1 MDDTPRAQR
10 PPDDGREP
18 DCTPTLPAGPGEG
31 GPLSRFTALRAGSL
45 FAGRYVIRAR
55 LGGGGAGEVYA
66 AFDRVAGQPVAL
78 KVLFPRG
85 DDGPQPLARLQRELR
100 IARRSRHDGIVR
112 VHDIGESEGLLFLV
126 MDLLEGE
133 TLRQRMARDGRL
145 APAEAVRIL
154 RGIFDAL
161 GALHAQGGIH
171 RDVKPANVFL
181 VGDVDSDA
189 RVVLLDFGLAR
200 AEDDLSMTRT
210 GQFVGTPEYVSPE
223 QARGEREIGPASDLY
238 SAGIVL
244 WEMLAGTPPFTGN
257 SGVEILT
264 AQIGRALP
272 DPRRAMPGVPA
283 WLRHLAAWLMEK
295 EPARRPRD
303 TRAAIEALDRGRAP
317 LGAGISRWARSRRLR
332 IAVAGVAL
340 GVPLALALFLPVRPR
355 IDEQNRLAAASL
367 AGLPLR
373 PFDFDGARAVAALP
387 WRADAYWPREQLV
400 LLNAEANQMPP
411 RFWSALA
418 RVDLLTGRVEPFD
431 PPGLPGGERSTYPA
445 FFPLYGSAFGGQQLL
460 ALPPSSAGEPR
471 FAVSLKQD
479 DYPAILAIL
488 SAQST
493 ALMTPHA
500 GWMWD
505 LAIVPPFAAEPRSLL
520 VAAAENNPLGQRLA
534 VFAVPADDL
543 PGAASVSLPPYELDL
558 PSPREPVYYTFLS
571 RGGSARVHPD
581 GNRVRIEAPDGQA
594 IVLDARTGEPVD
606 AKERAGLSPEE
617 WADRQRRLLALLLAV
632 GRLRPDGDDAALGR
646 AAADLEAFAA
656 QHQLGTAQ
664 AGVALARAAELRMR
678 LGDLDA
684 ALALIDQA
692 LALEPAVP
700 GHYRLR
706 IQLLARL
713 GRWPDAEAFSRSAP
727 SIVSTSDPVRFDL
740 IVAGLAS
747 GHAVEAERL
756 VAAVRSAPRPGS
768 GYYDLLGPAVVDLAA
783 GRGDAAATLLAQI
796 VRVRELPDFA
806 FYVAMADA
814 LRETP
819 DVAGARAALAV
830 ARTGRGSGHVLPFE
844 ALAGY
849 LAALEGRTPSSLPA
863 IEAELA
869 RLRVAARERVLEWWL
884 LPWGE
889 AFAARGYQAAG
900 DREGEERHAAAVSRP
915 GGAAGAASALLLR
928 Q

>member
-1 MDDTPRAQR
+1 MPEC
-10 PPDDGREP
+10 P
-18 DCTPTLPAGPGEG
+18 PTLPAEPVCDGR
-31 GPLSRFTALRAGSL
+31 LSRFTALRAGSL
-45 FAGRYVIRAR
+45 FARRYVIRER

-66 AFDRVAGQPVAL
+66 ALDQVAGQPIAL

-100 IARRSRHDGIVR
+100 IARRLRHDGIVR
-112 VHDIGESEGLLFLV
+112 VHDIGESDGLLFLV

-133 TLRQRMARDGRL
+133 TLRERMARAGRL

-154 RGIFDAL
+154 RALLDAL
-161 GALHAQGGIH
+161 GALHEQGGIH
-171 RDVKPANVFL
+171 RDVKPANIFL
-181 VGDVDSDA
+181 AKVDA
-189 RVVLLDFGLAR
+189 GEPRIVLLDFGLAR
-200 AEDDLSMTRT
+200 AEDDLSLTAT

-223 QARGEREIGPASDLY
+223 QARGERAIGPASDIY

-244 WEMLAGTPPFTGN
+244 WEMLAGAPPFTGD
-257 SGVEILT
+257 SAVEILT
-264 AQIGRALP
+264 AHIGRALP

-303 TRAAIEALDRGRAP
+303 ARAAIDTLERGRAP
-317 LGAGISRWARSRRLR
+317 FGAGVSRWARSRRLR
-332 IAVAGVAL
+332 IAAAAVAVGA
-340 GVPLALALFLPVRPR
+340 PLALALFLPVRPR

-367 AGLPLR
+367 AGVPLR
-373 PFDFDGARAVAALP
+373 QFDFGDARAVAALP
-387 WRADAYWPREQLV
+387 WRANALSPREQLV
-400 LLNAEANQMPP
+400 LLNAEANQMPS

-418 RVDLLTGRVEPFD
+418 RVDLLTGSVEPFD
-431 PPGLPGGERSTYPA
+431 PPGLLGGERATYPA

-460 ALPPSSAGEPR
+460 ALPPTSAGEPR
-471 FAVSLKQD
+471 FAFSLKQD
-479 DYPAILAIL
+479 DYPAILAIV

-493 ALMTPHA
+493 ELMTPHA

-534 VFAVPADDL
+534 VFAVPAGDL
-543 PGAASVSLPPYELDL
+543 PGAASVSFPPYDLDL
-558 PSPREPVYYTFLS
+558 PSPREPVFYTFLS
-571 RGGSARVHPD
+571 RGGRARVFPD
-581 GNRVRIEAPDGQA
+581 GNRVRVETPDGQA

-606 AKERAGLSPEE
+606 AKERAGLSQGE
-617 WADRQRRLLALLLAV
+617 WEDRQRRLLALLLAA
-632 GRLRPDGDDAALGR
+632 GRLRPEGDDDALRQAAS
-646 AAADLEAFAA
+646 DLEAFAA
-656 QHQLGTAQ
+656 QNRLGTAQ

-678 LGDLDA
+678 RGDLDA
-684 ALALIDQA
+684 ALALTNQA

-713 GRWPDAEAFSRSAP
+713 GRWPEAEAFSRSAP

-783 GRGDAAATLLAQI
+783 GRGDAAVALLAQI
-796 VRVRELPDFA
+796 LRVRALPDFA

-814 LRETP
+814 LRTTP

-849 LAALEGRTPSSLPA
+849 LDALEGRPPDNLPA

-869 RLRVAARERVLEWWL
+869 RLSAAARERVLEWWL
-884 LPWGE
+884 LPWAE
-889 AFAARGYQAAG
+889 AFAGRACLAAG
-900 DREGEERHAAAVSRP
+900 DRAGAERHAAAARNSRS
-915 GGAAGAASALLLR
+915 GHVAGYSR
-928 Q
+928 VHPE